1 MKMAG
6 LTDYFIP
13 PGKRSASRAEI
24 SDERIFI
31 SVVFISVVFNL
42 LAIKTAYDVQLFPIV
57 YMLLFNAFFSVVIL
71 FLYRKGLPRTVT
83 GHLFLFQFEAAFV
96 AQAWLQG
103 GVVSPASAAFFL
115 LPAVAML
122 IMGKREAVFWIIIS
136 TLSLMVI
143 YFIEKYRGSPIIN
156 YPVSL
161 QKELFFYSIIATNFC
176 IFSILLVYENAKNR
190 SIREL
195 DKRHNDLVSAQN
207 QLIQSEKMAS
217 LGELTS
223 GIAHEIQNPLN
234 FVINF
239 SEISKELFEEMDET
253 LEKGDTAGAREMMQE
268 IIQNLDK
275 INHHGKRVDGIVKG
289 MLQHSRTGSGK
300 KELTDLNALCSEF
313 HRLAYHGFRAKDNS
327 AVTSRFNGIIETDF
341 DDTLPEIHVVPQDMG
356 RVILNLL
363 NNAFHA
369 VSERQKKEEGNYV
382 PRIVI
387 ITKEL
392 KDKIQIAVKD
402 NGNGIPDAIK
412 EKIFQPFF
420 TTKPTGQGTGL
431 GLSLAYDI
439 VTKGH
444 GGELK
449 VETEAGTTFIIY
461 LPKNN

>member
-1 MKMAG
+1 MITR

-13 PGKRSASRAEI
+13 SRKRGASRAEI
-24 SDERIFI
+24 SNERIFI
-31 SVVFISVVFNL
+31 AVVFISVVFNL

-57 YMLLFNAFFSVVIL
+57 YMLLFNAFFSIVIL

-83 GHLFLFQFEAAFV
+83 GHLFLIQFAVAFF

-136 TLSLMVI
+136 TLLLMAI
-143 YFIEKYRGSPIIN
+143 YLLEKYRGSPRIN
-156 YPVSL
+156 YPPDL
-161 QKELFFYSIIATNFC
+161 QKELFFYSIVATNFC
-176 IFSILLVYENAKNR
+176 IFFILLVYENAKNR

-207 QLIQSEKMAS
+207 RLIQSEKMAS
-217 LGELTS
+217 LGELTA
-223 GIAHEIQNPLN
+223 GVAHEIQNPLN

-239 SEISKELFEEMDET
+239 SEMSKELLEEMEEI
-253 LEKGDTAGAREMMQE
+253 LEKGNTKEAGEIMQE

-300 KELTDLNALCSEF
+300 MELTDINALCMEY
-313 HRLAYHGFRAKDNS
+313 HRLAYHGIRAKDTGGS
-327 AVTSRFNGIIETDF
+327 TPRFNAILETDF
-341 DDTLPEIHVVPQDMG
+341 APALPNIRVVPQDIG
-356 RVILNLL
+356 KVILNLL
-363 NNAFHA
+363 NNAFYA
-369 VSERQKKEEGNYV
+369 VNERQQSEGADYV
-382 PRIVI
+382 PTVI
-387 ITKEL
+387 ILTEGIGNSI
-392 KDKIQIAVKD
+392 KITVKD
-402 NGNGIPDAIK
+402 NGHGIPEAIR

-420 TTKPTGQGTGL
+420 TTKPTGKGTGL

-439 VTKGH
+439 ITKGH

-449 VETEAGTTFIIY
+449 VETKEGATFIIS
-461 LPKNN
+461 LPIS